1 MQTEIDSDP
10 DFDDFW
16 RDHFAKKIAADMP
29 VARILA
35 SVEMLALQ
43 RADRPVDLSLCRR
56 MPGLR
61 DLLLPGAP
69 GLVTNK
75 EVIADLPALRE
86 LVIAQGSFTPED
98 LTMVA
103 KSASLTR
110 LHISNM
116 HLDAAALAVLDEAP
130 KLKQLSLSRVTGLT
144 AADLALLPKITRL
157 RLSECDLPDI
167 ANLARMPRLRTLEL
181 YKMVTANLDFL
192 AAPKLV
198 SFQSD
203 DLAEDQTGLGHLA
216 KRTQLH
222 TFSYPV
228 SDLSVLASCIK
239 VQSIVVD
246 ASAEVDLNVIA
257 HLPITGIVVHFAPNK
272 AAVEA
277 IFERAEKIWP
287 KMRMTGFREDWT
299 RPRPAAEPERA
310 VVAEPVPA
318 PAPAPV
324 PVPVPAPAPAASAIP
339 AGAES
344 PRRPGFLARLLRKAT
359 AGS

>member
-16 RDHFAKKIAADMP
+16 RGYFARKIAADMP

-43 RADRPVDLSLCRR
+43 RADRPVDLTLCRR

-61 DLLLPGAP
+61 DLLLPGEP
-69 GLVTNK
+69 GMVTNK
-75 EVIADLPALRE
+75 DVIADLPALRE

-167 ANLARMPRLRTLEL
+167 ANLARMPRLRALEL

-198 SFQSD
+198 SFESD
-203 DLAEDQTGLGHLA
+203 DLAEDQAGLSHLA

-222 TFSYPV
+222 NFSYPV
-228 SDLSVLASCIK
+228 SDLSVLASCTK
-239 VQSIVVD
+239 VHSIVVD
-246 ASAEVDLNVIA
+246 GSAEVDLNVIA

-277 IFERAEKIWP
+277 ILERAEKIWP
-287 KMRMTGFREDWT
+287 KLRMTGFREDWT

-310 VVAEPVPA
+310 VVAEPTPE
-318 PAPAPV
+318 PAPV
-324 PVPVPAPAPAASAIP
+324 PVPVPVPAPPASSIP
-339 AGAES
+339 AGAGT
-344 PRRPGFLARLLRKAT
+344 PRRPGFLARLLRKVT